1 LYEAYVIQSFVYY
14 LIELLG
20 GEDRM
25 AELLMKKGDHLGEH
39 GKIMSAVFR
48 MERWQMGKDFLLKIK
63 HGVLQ
68 YGEGYCTVETLTFV
82 HFHAS
87 SHLNSVHISLVVVK
101 TFLTLLTTFVLLPS
115 GLYGEGV

>member
-1 LYEAYVIQSFVYY
+1 MYIDTIRDLYEAYVIQSFVYY

-25 AELLMKKGDHLGEH
+25 AELLMKKEDHLGEH
-39 GKIMSAVFR
+39 GKVMSAVFR

-68 YGEGYCTVETLTFV
+68 YGEGY
-82 HFHAS
+82 S
-87 SHLNSVHISLVVVK
+87 
-101 TFLTLLTTFVLLPS
+101 
-115 GLYGEGV
+115 

>member
-1 LYEAYVIQSFVYY
+1 MQSWLSLRFHGPARVYIDTIRDLYEAYVIQSFVYY

-68 YGEGYCTVETLTFV
+68 YGEGY
-82 HFHAS
+82 S
-87 SHLNSVHISLVVVK
+87 
-101 TFLTLLTTFVLLPS
+101 
-115 GLYGEGV
+115 